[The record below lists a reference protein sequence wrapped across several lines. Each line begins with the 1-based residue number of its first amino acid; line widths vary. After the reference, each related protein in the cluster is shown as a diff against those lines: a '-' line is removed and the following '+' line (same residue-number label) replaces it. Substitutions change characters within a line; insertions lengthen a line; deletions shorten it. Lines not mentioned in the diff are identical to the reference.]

1 MKRLVYILI
10 LLMPVTGCVTV
21 NSTTVETMTDGYL
34 CELTGPMW
42 ISTNSEDVALH
53 NELAKRGV
61 RCSNGYVVT
70 YSARTPSDKSLFIL
84 SIITSDSFTSEI

>member
-61 RCSNGYVVT
+61 RCSNL
-70 YSARTPSDKSLFIL
+70 A
-84 SIITSDSFTSEI
+84 